1 MPKLLVFKI
10 NGDKMVTLQMVPY
23 KQVRQIKIHQIS
35 VKSEERLCSRLLFM
49 ARANPTIEDIQER
62 TPIYLAAE
70 RGHTHVVDFLADKFK
85 VIEIPFY

>member
-1 MPKLLVFKI
+1 MYIPNQNIYSIQIFGKI
-10 NGDKMVTLQMVPY
+10 
-23 KQVRQIKIHQIS
+23 QI
-35 VKSEERLCSRLLFM
+35 SRLLFM

>member
-1 MPKLLVFKI
+1 
-10 NGDKMVTLQMVPY
+10 
-23 KQVRQIKIHQIS
+23 
-35 VKSEERLCSRLLFM
+35 M